1 MKASTG
7 KPKPPPA
14 EERLVLR
21 ARWKGIAGARKG
33 AVFGLVGAFSAVLM
47 LLVYGIATSGRAPV
61 TATATEIAPVGTG
74 SGGEWISQIPDTPP
88 KEMAPPPQEV
98 QSKQKTDQEKL
109 PPRNPND
116 EPPPQFPANGTGA
129 GVNPN
134 RPPPLTPEEQYR
146 LEEERRKRE
155 ALQAARVAP
164 PVGNNRGGNARVGR
178 EQTGTDPSR
187 LVPSGV
193 QGAGF
198 QGIGESHVTED
209 EAQNKQAEKAAF
221 LKAGEARTPG
231 YLDAART
238 APLGQYEVKAGSII
252 PAIMISGINSDLP
265 GAVVAQVRETIYDY
279 VSARHVLIPQGS
291 RLVGRYDSQIAYGQ
305 ERALVVWERILFP
318 DGSSLALK
326 GMPGTDSIGQAGAED
341 QVDNH
346 YGKLFVGV
354 VLSSILSVGAQ
365 VAAGG
370 SNVNNSDPSVAQL
383 AVEGVA
389 GNANQVGQQITRKN
403 LNVQPTL
410 VIRPGYLFNVLVSR
424 DLVLPIYAS
433 GKQ

>member
-1 MKASTG
+1 MNAQPGT
-7 KPKPPPA
+7 
-14 EERLVLR
+14 EHLRLR
-21 ARWKGIAGARKG
+21 ARWEGIAGARKG
-33 AVFGLVGAFSAVLM
+33 AVLGLVGAIGAVLM

-61 TATATEIAPVGTG
+61 TATATEIAPAGTG
-74 SGGEWISQIPDTPP
+74 SGGDWISQIPDTPSRSVPPPSAVPPPP
-88 KEMAPPPQEV
+88 KPDPEKLPSQNPNDKPPPQV
-98 QSKQKTDQEKL
+98 
-109 PPRNPND
+109 
-116 EPPPQFPANGTGA
+116 PANGPGPSVAPT
-129 GVNPN
+129 
-134 RPPPLTPEEQYR
+134 RPPPPTPEEQYR
-146 LEEERRKRE
+146 LEEARRKRE
-155 ALQAARVAP
+155 ALQAAREAP
-164 PVGNNRGGNARVGR
+164 PVGNNRGGTVVGGQER
-178 EQTGTDPSR
+178 AVTDPTR
-187 LVPSGV
+187 LVPSGDP
-193 QGAGF
+193 GAGF
-198 QGIGESHVTED
+198 QGIGGGTED
-209 EAQNKQAEKAAF
+209 DAQNKQAAKAAF
-221 LKAGEARTPG
+221 LKTAEARTPG

-252 PAIMISGINSDLP
+252 PAVLITGINSDLP

-354 VLSSILSVGAQ
+354 ILGSILSVGAQ

-370 SNVNNSDPSVAQL
+370 SNVNNSNPSLTQL
-383 AVEGVA
+383 SVEGVA
-389 GNANQVGQQITRKN
+389 SNVNQVGQQITRKN

-410 VIRPGYLFNVLVSR
+410 VIRQGYLFNVLVNR
-424 DLVLPIYAS
+424 DMVLPEYA
-433 GKQ
+433 GGAR